1 MSRTPA
7 SFFRALVSFSLIFI
21 VAPAWS
27 ESAPDPSKLHLAS
40 VSALVVD
47 LDKKAPLYEKN
58 ADWPVPIASIT
69 KLMTAMVVLD
79 AGQPLNEML
88 TITREDFDHLK
99 HTFSRLHNGARL
111 KRGEMLKL
119 SLMSSENRTAAS
131 LSRHYEG
138 GVEAFVAAMN
148 RRAAQ
153 LGMNNTVF
161 VDATGLSSDNQS
173 TARDLVKMLVAAQSY
188 DLIRE
193 YTTAPNHTVR
203 VRAPNNVLGYYNTNP
218 LVHRD
223 AWAIDLSKTGYIDE
237 AGRCLVMLA
246 RINERPVAMVLLDSF
261 GKRSPQGDA
270 GRVRNWIETGTSGPV
285 ASGARRYEQQRISEL
300 SERVAMSGDS

>member
-1 MSRTPA
+1 MSSIPT
-7 SFFRALVSFSLIFI
+7 SFFRVILSFGLLSLAVS
-21 VAPAWS
+21 AWS
-27 ESAPDPSKLHLAS
+27 ESSPDPSKLNLAS

-47 LDKKAPLYEKN
+47 LDKQSPLYEKN

-79 AGQPLNEML
+79 AKQPLNEML
-88 TITREDFDHLK
+88 SINRDDFDHLK
-99 HTFSRLHNGARL
+99 NTFSRLHNGARL
-111 KRGEMLKL
+111 TRKEMLKL

-138 GVEAFVAAMN
+138 GVPAFIAAMN
-148 RRAAQ
+148 QRATQ

-161 VDATGLSSDNQS
+161 VDATGLSSGNQS
-173 TARDLVKMLVAAQSY
+173 TARDLVKMLVAAQEY

-193 YTTAPNHTVR
+193 YTTSSNHTVR

-218 LVHRD
+218 LVNRE
-223 AWAIDLSKTGYIDE
+223 AWTIDLSKTGYIDE
-237 AGRCLVMLA
+237 AGRCLVMLT
-246 RINERPVAMVLLDSF
+246 RIDDRPVALVLLDSF
-261 GKRSPQGDA
+261 GKRSPLGDA
-270 GRVRNWIETGTSGPV
+270 GRIRNWIETGSSGPV

-300 SERVAMSGDS
+300 SQQMALIGDS